1 MPRSEYN
8 PDAYKTKP
16 GKTNPPRR
24 RRRTRPWQ
32 PPAAAQ
38 PPAVAPDDATQVEP
52 PATKTRAKAKPP
64 TDKA

>member
-32 PPAAAQ
+32 PSAAAQ
-38 PPAVAPDDATQVEP
+38 PPAAAPDDATP
-52 PATKTRAKAKPP
+52 KRTAKAKPP